1 MPKGEHGLSIS
12 LLWSRAFLTNRY
24 FLWLLF
30 ICNLVGTVYGYVWY
44 GAQLRYTWEEYPGWL
59 LVFVPDSPTASLFF
73 CAALLFLLYPP
84 QRLLGRALRAVL
96 EALAVV
102 TSVKYG
108 VWASAIIFAGAA
120 QGGMIQPTDWML
132 VASHTIMAV
141 EVLLYVRFFTFGAVA
156 LALAAGWTFL
166 NDTMDYT
173 YGIFPW
179 LPATLHD
186 HVPAVR
192 NFTFLLTLGSVLLGG
207 LFRYLGVRG
216 VRQEE
221 LQR

>member
-1 MPKGEHGLSIS
+1 
-12 LLWSRAFLTNRY
+12 
-24 FLWLLF
+24 
-30 ICNLVGTVYGYVWY
+30 
-44 GAQLRYTWEEYPGWL
+44 
-59 LVFVPDSPTASLFF
+59 
-73 CAALLFLLYPP
+73 
-84 QRLLGRALRAVL
+84 
-96 EALAVV
+96 
-102 TSVKYG
+102 
-108 VWASAIIFAGAA
+108 
-120 QGGMIQPTDWML
+120 MIQPTDWML

-141 EVLLYVRFFTFGAVA
+141 EVLLYVRFFTFGAGA

-221 LQR
+221 QQR